1 MRTGP
6 RIRVLKMANATV
18 PSDVEDAPPLR
29 IVSFTLERSRYAL
42 PLDAVERV
50 VPVVEFTPLPKAPE
64 IVLGIVNLEG
74 RIIPVVNVRRRFG
87 HPDREVRL
95 SDQLIVARTS
105 RRPVALLVDRVDG
118 LTERAEHEIIQ
129 APDVLPGL
137 EYVRGVAKLADGLVL
152 IHDLDTFLSLEEE
165 QRLDEALAPTG
176 T

>member
-1 MRTGP
+1 MSTEARSSVFTITGAP
-6 RIRVLKMANATV
+6 V
-18 PSDVEDAPPLR
+18 PSDVASAAPLR
-29 IVSFTLERSRYAL
+29 IVSFTLEAGRYAL
-42 PLDAVERV
+42 PLAAVERV

-64 IVLGIVNLEG
+64 IVLGIVNQGG

-87 HPDREVRL
+87 HPEREVQL

-105 RRPVALLVDRVDG
+105 RRRVALLVDGVEG
-118 LTERAEHEIIQ
+118 LIERAKHEITQ

-137 EYVRGVAKLADGLVL
+137 EYVRGIAKLADGLVL
-152 IHDLDTFLSLEEE
+152 IHDLNTFLSLEEE

>member
-1 MRTGP
+1 MRPKP

-18 PSDVEDAPPLR
+18 PSGVEDAPLLR
-29 IVSFTLERSRYAL
+29 IVSFTLEASRYAL

-87 HPDREVRL
+87 HPDREVQL
-95 SDQLIVARTS
+95 SDQLIVACTS
-105 RRPVALLVDRVDG
+105 RRAVALLVDRVDG
-118 LTERAEHEIIQ
+118 LRERAEHEIIP

-137 EYVRGVAKLADGLVL
+137 EYVRGVAKLANGLVL